1 LDLGQSKFQGRNFLS
16 PSWFLRQFL
25 GESIDSIDGNLLNN
39 DLIS

>member
-16 PSWFLRQFL
+16 PSWFLR
-25 GESIDSIDGNLLNN
+25 ESIDSIDGNLLND